1 MIDAEYEKTF
11 RSYADRIHLSGFRQ
25 GKVPRHILV
34 QRFGKEIE
42 QDVVETLIRNCSL
55 SAIREK
61 GLEPLHSPVLKDLKF
76 ERDTGLS
83 FVAEFEVRPELE
95 VAGYRDIHVERRAVE
110 VSEGEIAKAIDDL
123 RVRAARYDGVEGRG
137 VAQGDFVLAGIRG
150 TFDEGQG
157 EPISRPDAFFEV
169 GSAGPHPELTDELK
183 GMEPG
188 QERTFA
194 VRYPADHP
202 SAQLAGRKVA
212 FRVALREIKSR
223 TLPELND
230 DFARE
235 VGAGTTLDELRAKVR
250 DELMRVARSKERS
263 EAVRKAIDQLLS
275 ANPRAEAPESMVDEQ
290 VEGYVEDLMRAMQAQ
305 GIDPAA
311 AGVDLERVR
320 SEQREMA
327 RRSVVAGLLL
337 DAIAR
342 KESLEI
348 AAGAVDEALE
358 HEARQ
363 RRQNVGSLR
372 ARWEKEGRVDALKR
386 HLLREKVL
394 DLVLGTA
401 NT

>member
-1 MIDAEYEKTF
+1 MIDAEYEKAFKT
-11 RSYADRIHLSGFRQ
+11 YANRIQLSGFRQ
-25 GKVPRHILV
+25 GKVPRQILV

-55 SAIREK
+55 SAIRDK
-61 GLEPLHSPVLKDLKF
+61 GLEPLHSPVLKDYKF

-95 VAGYRDIHVERRAVE
+95 VAGYKEIQVERGAVE
-110 VSEGEIAKAIDDL
+110 VSDGDVAKAIDDL
-123 RVRAARYDGVEGRG
+123 RVRVARYDGVEGRG
-137 VAQGDFVLAGIRG
+137 VAQGDFVLAEIQG
-150 TFDEGQG
+150 TFEEGQG

-169 GSAGPHPELTDELK
+169 GSAGPHPELTDELRA
-183 GMEPG
+183 MEPG
-188 QERTFA
+188 QERSFA

-212 FRVALREIKSR
+212 FQVKLREIKTR
-223 TLPELND
+223 NLPDLND

-250 DELMRVARSKERS
+250 EELTRVARSKERS

-290 VEGYVEDLMRAMQAQ
+290 VEGYVEDLLRAMQAQ

-363 RRQNVGSLR
+363 RRQNVGALR